1 MRRMSRNYVMIVTAI
16 LVFAATQAIPQNAT
30 PPGPPEEWQQ
40 EAWTTTPAPRR
51 NRPMRFGGGLSGA
64 DSMFGPADMQQR
76 MQEMQSRIFG
86 MQSQF
91 QDMQRTV
98 QESKDSAIREVL
110 RVTDPQWA
118 RIKPR
123 IDRIER
129 LRIEV
134 NASVEPGSYGNGSNV
149 VSGNGNFTGGW
160 SGGFTTFGSSG
171 PGQSWSR
178 TETFGPGGSRST
190 RNSTGEPTQA
200 ESLCEELY
208 NLIQTP
214 GAPPAQITQKVAALR
229 QAKQRAQGQLQRE
242 RTQLRGLVNP
252 QQEAAL
258 IVMGYL
264 D

>member
-1 MRRMSRNYVMIVTAI
+1 
-16 LVFAATQAIPQNAT
+16 
-30 PPGPPEEWQQ
+30 
-40 EAWTTTPAPRR
+40 
-51 NRPMRFGGGLSGA
+51 
-64 DSMFGPADMQQR
+64 MFGPADMQQR

-91 QDMQRTV
+91 QDMQRTI
-98 QESKDSAIREVL
+98 QESNDGAIRETL

-129 LRIEV
+129 LKIEV
-134 NASVEPGSYGNGSNV
+134 NASVEPGSYSGGPTV
-149 VSGNGNFTGGW
+149 VSGGGDFAGGW

-190 RNSTGEPTQA
+190 RSSDGEPTQA
-200 ESLCEELY
+200 EVLCEELY
-208 NLIQTP
+208 SLIQTP
-214 GAPPAQITQKVAALR
+214 GAAPAQVAQKVAALR
-229 QAKQRAQGQLQRE
+229 QAKQRAASQLQRE
-242 RTQLRGLVNP
+242 RTQLRALVNP

-258 IVMGYL
+258 IAMGYL